1 MVLLNLSGGHPKEN
15 YIEHFLFLCGPY
27 FIIRCDI
34 QYNIVT
40 DCTIPTIY
48 INPFQPLLVSGS
60 FFFEGIASLEP
71 VETHNFWTKTLDV
84 FCYYFHWCHV
94 DSYDFDLFLLI
105 NRYSPNIDHYI
116 LVFAQI
122 VHLPISNRS

>member
-60 FFFEGIASLEP
+60 FFSKELRVWSQLKPIISGR
-71 VETHNFWTKTLDV
+71 K
-84 FCYYFHWCHV
+84 HWMCFV
-94 DSYDFDLFLLI
+94 IISTGVMLI
-105 NRYSPNIDHYI
+105 RMISIYSC
-116 LVFAQI
+116 
-122 VHLPISNRS
+122 